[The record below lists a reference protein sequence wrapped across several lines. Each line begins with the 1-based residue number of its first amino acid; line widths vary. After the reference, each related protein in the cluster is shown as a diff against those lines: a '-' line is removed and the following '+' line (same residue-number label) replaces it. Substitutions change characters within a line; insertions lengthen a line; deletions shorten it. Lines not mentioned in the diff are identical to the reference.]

1 MLQALYRRVMT
12 EIQSTDEMF
21 LDVRRKKSL
30 QELFR

>member
-12 EIQSTDEMF
+12 KIQSTDEMF

-30 QELFR
+30 Q